1 MSDKQITSSKQRP
14 LMYISQPDFTPAP
27 GGMQQSFVVKQST
40 RVSEEKELEVR
51 DEVSKVLEEKTDD
64 IKESEPKRT
73 RKKRFSEMDI
83 EERIQFF
90 INLPDNL
97 PKTMCQIT
105 TKDRSYRGVIL
116 SYEEGLVSIKTL
128 TSPRKVEIQ
137 LDDIEAINAIGF

>member
-1 MSDKQITSSKQRP
+1 MSDNQVTSSKQRP
-14 LMYISQPDFTPAP
+14 LMYISQPDFTPTP
-27 GGMQQSFVVKQST
+27 GGMQQSFVVKEST
-40 RVSEEKELEVR
+40 RVREEKELEVKG
-51 DEVSKVLEEKTDD
+51 EVPKVLEEETNVV
-64 IKESEPKRT
+64 KEDETKRKK
-73 RKKRFSEMDI
+73 KKRFSEMDI